1 MYSVVG
7 YGSVVGL
14 DLHMKRILFIV
25 TLVGLLVVL
34 AAVPASAQPRPLPM
48 PDAPTRLT
56 NEWAV
61 ILEPGADPDQ
71 AAAQLGMVNLGQV
84 GSLEN
89 IYRFAYPADIRTAR
103 TDITA
108 ALTDAPQV
116 AVAIQQEARERVLRG
131 VEDDITDPLFPNQ
144 WHLRSSAQNGAN
156 VFPAWNAGYTGEG
169 IVVASVDDGV
179 WHAHPDI
186 APNYRA
192 DLSYDY
198 FGNDPD
204 PSAGGH
210 GTAVAGVMAAA
221 ADGGQCGVGAAFD
234 AEISGV
240 RLNLSSATDAQEASA
255 ISHRNDGIHV
265 YNNSWGPTDNG
276 RIVEGPGMLT
286 EAALLD
292 NISSG
297 RGGLGA
303 ITVWAAGNGGLN
315 DNVNADGYANH
326 RTVIAVGATTNTG
339 VRSWY
344 GEPGA
349 PILVNAPSDGGSQ
362 GITTTGYS
370 ASTCTNAFGGTSSA
384 APLVAGVVALMLEAN
399 PSLTWRDVKQ
409 ILAES
414 AMQNDPASP
423 LWQTNA
429 AGHLFHPYYGL
440 GRVDAAAAVTLA
452 AAWDNLPAELNASSP
467 VTVVNTPLPDAT
479 PGSGAGIPGA
489 WVSSTV
495 NIGDPLQLEHVEI
508 TLNATHLY
516 RGDVEV
522 ELISP
527 SGTVSRLMYGRAT
540 DNGQNYVNW
549 RMSSTHFWGEPAN
562 GVWTLRLRDVAR
574 TITGSFDN
582 WQLRVYG
589 HVPSLKITGTAAPV
603 SVFYGQTADLNVSAV
618 GPNPISYQWYEGV
631 SGDTSTPVGAD
642 SPSFNTGALTANTSY
657 WVRVADGVTTLDSAT
672 YTVTVETSRSLMAS
686 NADDNILP
694 FSWINPSGE
703 RLLCTNPAKAYSPNC
718 VLRFKG
724 SPGEASRLAAR
735 FTMSSYPE
743 LPLDTSHVWR
753 ISGQVK
759 AAPGAQVNII
769 VRYRY
774 SDPLAWHDE
783 YVMPL
788 TETSGWQ
795 PFEMVVPIPRS
806 DVEFIRVIL
815 RNRTQTSALLWID
828 DLDVRYSA
836 DEPASRGAL
845 SLPSDRGGVLLLL
858 PAAPDSSN

>member
-1 MYSVVG
+1 
-7 YGSVVGL
+7 
-14 DLHMKRILFIV
+14 
-25 TLVGLLVVL
+25 
-34 AAVPASAQPRPLPM
+34 M
-48 PDAPTRLT
+48 PDAPALLT

-61 ILEPGADPDQ
+61 ILEPGADPTQ
-71 AAAQLGMVNLGQV
+71 TAAQLGMINLGQV

-103 TDITA
+103 TDITS
-108 ALTDAPQV
+108 ALTNAPQV
-116 AVAIQQEARERVLRG
+116 AVALQQEARERVLRG

-144 WHLRSSAQNGAN
+144 WHLRSTAQNGAN

-169 IVVASVDDGV
+169 VVVASVDDGV
-179 WHAHPDI
+179 WHANPDI

-204 PSAGGH
+204 PSGGGH

-221 ADGGQCGVGAAFD
+221 ADGGQCGVGVAFD
-234 AEISGV
+234 AGISGV

-276 RIVEGPGMLT
+276 RLVEGPGVLT

-303 ITVWAAGNGGLN
+303 ITLWAAGNGGLN

-326 RTVIAVGATTNTG
+326 RTVIAVGATTNVG
-339 VRSWY
+339 VRPWY

-349 PILVNAPSDGGSQ
+349 PILVSAPSDGGSQ

-370 ASTCTNAFGGTSSA
+370 TSTCTNAFGGTSSA

-399 PSLTWRDVKQ
+399 PSLTWRDVKH
-409 ILAES
+409 ILVES
-414 AMQNDPASP
+414 AMQNDPSSP

-452 AAWDNLPAELNASSP
+452 AAWDNLPAELNATSP

-479 PGSGAGIPGA
+479 LFPCDDDVPSPCGPDIPGE

-495 NIGDPLQLEHVEI
+495 TISDPLQLEHVEI
-508 TLNATHLY
+508 TLNAAHLY

-527 SGTVSRLMYGRAT
+527 SGTISRLMYGRAT

-549 RMSSTHFWGEPAN
+549 RMSSTNFWGEPAN
-562 GVWTLRLRDVAR
+562 GIWTLRLRDVAR
-574 TITGSFDN
+574 TITGSFEN

-589 HVPSLKITGTAAPV
+589 HIPMLKITDSATAT
-603 SVFYGQTADLNVSAV
+603 SVFYGQTADLTVNAL

-631 SGDTSTPVGAD
+631 SGDTSTPVGSD
-642 SPSFNTGALTANTSY
+642 SPSLTTPALTANTSY
-657 WVRVADGVTTLDSAT
+657 WVRVDDGVTTLDSAT
-672 YTVTVETSRSLMAS
+672 YTLTVETSRSLVNDPIGWDNGLLS
-686 NADDNILP
+686 SFNLVNPTGDVLTCAD
-694 FSWINPSGE
+694 PS
-703 RLLCTNPAKAYSPNC
+703 RAYSAPC
-718 VLRFKG
+718 AMRFKG
-724 SPGEASRLAAR
+724 SANENSRLARR
-735 FTMSSYPE
+735 FRMSDYTD
-743 LPLDTSHVWR
+743 LPLTVGHEWR
-753 ISGQVK
+753 ITGYVK
-759 AAPGAQVNII
+759 AAPGTNMQII
-769 VRYRY
+769 VSYRY
-774 SDPLAWHDE
+774 LDPLAWHNQFSMNLSG
-783 YVMPL
+783 VA
-788 TETSGWQ
+788 GWQ
-795 PFEMVVPIPRS
+795 PFEMVVPITRT
-806 DVEFIRVIL
+806 DIDYIRVMFRHRSKNTTARVWL
-815 RNRTQTSALLWID
+815 D
-828 DLDVRYSA
+828 DIDVRYSVQGTTTSS
-836 DEPASRGAL
+836 P
-845 SLPSDRGGVLLLL
+845 SLPTTRGEHLLPM
-858 PAAPDSSN
+858 PAAPDQSN